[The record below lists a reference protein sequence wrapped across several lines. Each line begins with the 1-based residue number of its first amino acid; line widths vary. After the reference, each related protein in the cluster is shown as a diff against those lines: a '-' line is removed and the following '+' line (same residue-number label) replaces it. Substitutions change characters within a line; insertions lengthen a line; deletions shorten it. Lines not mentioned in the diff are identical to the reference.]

1 MGSEE
6 LSMDAPAP
14 SADSVQS
21 RHGFLFLLSRMAS
34 ADLRAE
40 LSCSICLSIFT
51 DPVTLRCGH
60 NFCQL
65 CIGQVLDTQAESGAY
80 SCPDCREGFHKR
92 PSLHRN
98 LALRNIAE
106 RVSSAQCDW
115 QDSGIFCSYC
125 IHSPVPAAKSC
136 LLCEASLCHDHLR
149 VHSKSEEHVLSDP
162 TAAPGNRKCATHK
175 KPLMYYCKKDGECVC
190 LSCCLNGEHMGHR
203 VDLMTEASEKKK
215 KKLCAIMEELRASK
229 DQTDTR
235 VKSLHEQK
243 KQMPKKVETLQ
254 RAVND
259 LSKDLKRQQD
269 VLKKTVLNEIARQ
282 EKQNASSID
291 HLIQQLEIKKVELSR
306 RLHHIEE
313 LCNVT
318 DPVTILQNPDT
329 EDFGDLDAENM
340 VLPEDVY
347 VEKDGENVAKLADAE
362 GDLDEGIISVMLH
375 KGLSDIMTNTRQDF
389 RTMWESDITLDVR
402 TASNNVHISGDQKTA
417 SWSQK
422 SQGRQETPERF
433 QSFKVLSS
441 TRFPSG
447 RHFWEV
453 EANKI
458 GNWRLG
464 VAYASIDRKGD
475 RSNIGN
481 NDKSWGLRWCSN
493 QLSARY
499 DCKEIS
505 LSPKLQSNSI
515 GIYLD
520 YEGGELSFYDM
531 CNPLRHLHTYKAS
544 FTEPLHVVFAL
555 WNNAWLKV

>member
-1 MGSEE
+1 M
-6 LSMDAPAP
+6 
-14 SADSVQS
+14 
-21 RHGFLFLLSRMAS
+21 
-34 ADLRAE
+34 
-40 LSCSICLSIFT
+40 
-51 DPVTLRCGH
+51 
-60 NFCQL
+60 
-65 CIGQVLDTQAESGAY
+65 
-80 SCPDCREGFHKR
+80 
-92 PSLHRN
+92 HRN

-106 RVSSAQCDW
+106 RVLSDQCDW

-162 TAAPGNRKCATHK
+162 TAAPGTRKCAAHK

-203 VDLMTEASEKKK
+203 VDLMNEASEKKK

-229 DQTDTR
+229 DQTERR

-243 KQMPKKVETLQ
+243 KQMPGKVEALQ

-259 LSKDLKRQQD
+259 LFKDLKKQQD
-269 VLKKTVLNEIARQ
+269 ILKKTVLNEIARQ
-282 EKQNASSID
+282 EKQNASSVG
-291 HLIQQLEIKKVELSR
+291 HLIQQLEIKTVELSR
-306 RLHHIEE
+306 KLQHIEE
-313 LCNVT
+313 LCNMT
-318 DPVTILQNPDT
+318 DPVTILQNPGR
-329 EDFGDLDAENM
+329 EDFGDPEAENR
-340 VLPEDVY
+340 VLPEDVD
-347 VEKDGENVAKLADAE
+347 VEKDGENIAKLADAE
-362 GDLDEGIISVMLH
+362 GDLDEGMISVMLH
-375 KGLSDIMTNTRQDF
+375 KGLSDIVTSARQGF
-389 RTMWESDITLDVR
+389 RTMWESDIFLDVR
-402 TASNNVHISGDQKTA
+402 TASNNLHISGDQKTA

-422 SQGRQETPERF
+422 SQGRQETSERF
-433 QSFKVLSS
+433 QSFKVMSS
-441 TRFPSG
+441 TRFSSG

-458 GNWRLG
+458 GNWRVG
-464 VAYASIDRKGD
+464 MAYASIDRKGD

-505 LSPKLQSNSI
+505 LSPKLQSNSV

-520 YEGGELSFYDM
+520 YEGGQLSFYDM
-531 CNPLRHLHTYKAS
+531 CNPLRHLHTYEAS
-544 FTEPLHVVFAL
+544 FTEPLHVALAL